1 MKRKHKPVP
10 GKQERR
16 GVTAVELALTAP
28 ILFLFV
34 FASVEFS
41 NANMFRNSAENAAY
55 EGARR
60 AIVPGSTV
68 ADAES
73 AAQVILNAIG
83 TQNAS
88 INVSPSAI
96 DNTTK
101 IITVEVEIP
110 MDSNG
115 WITPVFF
122 SGYSIKRS
130 CTMNRETL
138 ELTSVP

>member
-1 MKRKHKPVP
+1 MNTRNISNLK
-10 GKQERR
+10 KQKSNQIRR
-16 GVTAVELALTAP
+16 GVTAVEFALTAP
-28 ILFLFV
+28 ILFMFV

-60 AIVPGSTV
+60 AIIPGATV
-68 ADAES
+68 ADAET

-83 TQNAS
+83 TQSATITVTPNPIDNSTPTVQVS
-88 INVSPSAI
+88 IN
-96 DNTTK
+96 
-101 IITVEVEIP
+101 IP
-110 MDSNG
+110 MDANG

-122 SGYSIKRS
+122 GDLNIQRS

-138 ELTSVP
+138 D